1 MPGVIDV
8 KMGTLSKTIPS
19 VGGYIAASAELIG
32 YLRHQSRAYIFSA
45 ALPPGQAAA
54 ALEAI
59 CVIEDEPWRAES
71 LRRNTQ
77 AFIGGLQSHGLD
89 TLQTETAIVPVLC
102 GADDTA
108 FQVAR
113 HAHRNGVFV
122 LPVISPAVPEGAAR
136 LRATVTAAHQLDE
149 IEMAVDVIADAARH
163 AGVL

>member
-1 MPGVIDV
+1 
-8 KMGTLSKTIPS
+8 
-19 VGGYIAASAELIG
+19 
-32 YLRHQSRAYIFSA
+32 
-45 ALPPGQAAA
+45 
-54 ALEAI
+54 
-59 CVIEDEPWRAES
+59 
-71 LRRNTQ
+71 
-77 AFIGGLQSHGLD
+77 
-89 TLQTETAIVPVLC
+89 VLC